1 MTLSTEERKN
11 IVQKHIERAK
21 EAMEDAAANAEQSRW
36 YASANRLYYAA
47 YNMVT
52 ALLIQNTHI
61 AHTHS
66 GTLGLFGLHF
76 VQTGLVSIE
85 MGRLYRKLF
94 DLRQKGDYDA
104 FVSFSDAD
112 ILPLL
117 EPAREFI
124 AEIER
129 MIDGAQSKS

>member
-1 MTLSTEERKN
+1 MTLSSEERN
-11 IVQKHIERAK
+11 IVVQAHIERAK
-21 EAMEDAAANAEQSRW
+21 EAMEDAAVIAEQARW

-52 ALLIQNTHI
+52 ALLIKNKHI

-76 VQTGLVSIE
+76 VKTGLVSKE
-85 MGRLYRKLF
+85 RGAFFRRLF
-94 DLRQKGDYDA
+94 ELRQNGDYDV

-117 EPAREFI
+117 EPTRSFL

-129 MIDGAQSKS
+129 LIHTDA